1 MDIATIS
8 LILLIG
14 MLLLLAIGMPLGF
27 ASGFLAVVVLV
38 LKFEPTLLMDPFVHG
53 LDFSAWKIGEGLLTR
68 TFGAGPLNILAQRL
82 YGIMTDYVLVSVPL
96 FIFMATL
103 LERSG
108 IARDMYSTLSLWMN
122 RTRGGIAV
130 VTALMAVVM
139 AAMSGI
145 IGGEVV
151 LLGLIALPQM
161 LRLGYDQNLAV
172 GTICAS
178 GSLGTMIPPS
188 IVLIFFG
195 LITETSI
202 HALFQAAFLPGFV
215 MALFYIGYIL
225 IRTHL
230 NPALAPLPEPGPD
243 DLSFADK
250 CKFGARLAGIVIF
263 SFASAIT
270 LRAIIVQLLP
280 ASKIEEG
287 TWFQALT
294 WVYGGG
300 LFALASGF
308 YLFKLIGWSET
319 KAAWQMGKGLLQP
332 LLIVFIVL
340 GSIYGGV
347 TGITEA
353 AAIGSVAVMI
363 LIALRR
369 EFSIRLVKEASM
381 RTFKSTGTIIWVTFG
396 ATALAGAYTIAGG
409 PTYVANMIIGYELP
423 TLGVLLVMMF
433 IFLILGMFMDWT
445 GIVLLV
451 MPVFMPIV
459 LKLPVNEIGLLAPLV
474 KDPSFVPVWFGVLFC
489 VNMQV
494 SFLSPPFG
502 PAAFYLKSVAPAH
515 ISLQSIFKGFM
526 PFIGMQLLVLA
537 LVLFFPELTMLFR

>member
-14 MLLLLAIGMPLGF
+14 MLILLAIGMPLGF
-27 ASGFLAVVVLV
+27 ASGFLAVVVMV
-38 LKFEPTLLMDPFVHG
+38 LKFEPTLLTDPFVHG
-53 LDFSAWKIGEGLLTR
+53 FDVGAWKAGEGLLTR

-202 HALFQAAFLPGFV
+202 HALFQAAFVPGFV
-215 MALFYIGYIL
+215 MALCYIVYIL
-225 IRTHL
+225 IRTNL

-250 CKFGARLAGIVIF
+250 CKFGARLTGIVAF
-263 SFASAIT
+263 TFGLAIM

-287 TWFQALT
+287 TWFQSVN
-294 WVYGGG
+294 WVYGSG
-300 LFALASGF
+300 LVALVCGV
-308 YLFKLIGWSET
+308 YLFKVIGWSQT

-369 EFSIRLVKEASM
+369 EFSIQLVKEASM

-409 PTYVANMIIGYELP
+409 PTYVANLIIGYELP

-474 KDPSFVPVWFGVLFC
+474 KDPSFVAVWFGVLFC

-515 ISLQSIFKGFM
+515 ISLQSIFRGFM
-526 PFIGMQLLVLA
+526 PFIGIQLLVLA
-537 LVLFFPELTMLFR
+537 LVLFFPELTMVFR